1 MTPLYSNSTLSPF
14 PTTVESS
21 TITDH
26 DHGDHGDFD
35 QVIQQ
40 HHHHYHQH
48 LLFSSTSPT
57 SSSSLSSFPT
67 IFFNNPIQDHV
78 GNFGRDHADHQLEV
92 MNKYVLHGGS
102 SSNDHQPHQF
112 FPSHDDSSL
121 PTLESTTTSTTMV
134 DHQETNNYGS
144 GLKLSIYEQEE
155 EEEVVDDEEEDDNKD
170 HDDND
175 YKHIEIGSS
184 VKWMSSKMRLMKKM
198 MNKPNKFDQSSA
210 YSPPSNKDNN
220 NNTIR
225 VCADCNTTKT
235 PLWRSG
241 PRGPK
246 SLCNACGIRQRKAR
260 RAMAAAAAAAAAT
273 NDDKVVGVAND
284 RKETI
289 SSSTPKN
296 NKIKIKNSS
305 TATVTTAIPA
315 ATTTTESGCTNDNM
329 MPYKKRCKIVGPSS
343 NYDNNNNSRKKLC
356 FEDLTISLMSN
367 SSLDHQQVFPQDE
380 KEAAI
385 LLMALS
391 YGLVHG

>member
-1 MTPLYSNSTLSPF
+1 MTPIYSNSTLSPF

-26 DHGDHGDFD
+26 DHRDHGDLD

-57 SSSSLSSFPT
+57 SSSSLTSFPT

-78 GNFGRDHADHQLEV
+78 GNFGRDHEDHQLEV

-112 FPSHDDSSL
+112 FPSHDDSSH

-155 EEEVVDDEEEDDNKD
+155 EEVVDEEEEDNKD

-241 PRGPK
+241 PIGPK

-260 RAMAAAAAAAAAT
+260 RAMAAAT
-273 NDDKVVGVAND
+273 NDDKVVVVAND

-289 SSSTPKN
+289 SSSAPKN

-305 TATVTTAIPA
+305 TASVTTAIPA
-315 ATTTTESGCTNDNM
+315 ATTTTESGTNNSM

-343 NYDNNNNSRKKLC
+343 NYDNNNNNSRKKLC
-356 FEDLTISLMSN
+356 FEDFTISLMSN

>member
-1 MTPLYSNSTLSPF
+1 MTPIYSNSTLSPF

-21 TITDH
+21 TVTDH
-26 DHGDHGDFD
+26 DHSDHGDLD

-57 SSSSLSSFPT
+57 SSSSLTSFPS

-78 GNFGRDHADHQLEV
+78 GNFGRDHEDHQLEV

-112 FPSHDDSSL
+112 FPSHDDSSH
-121 PTLESTTTSTTMV
+121 PTLESTITSSTMV

-144 GLKLSIYEQEE
+144 DLKLSIYEQEE
-155 EEEVVDDEEEDDNKD
+155 EEVVDEEEEEEEDNKD

-175 YKHIEIGSS
+175 YKHMEIGSS

-260 RAMAAAAAAAAAT
+260 RAMAAAAAAT